1 MGGASGS
8 TACGRSGN
16 TPERRQL
23 EPMNS
28 ATVGASLPQAS
39 PRANREAQ
47 ESLGG
52 THRLLGGQRLRL
64 LGKEV
69 TWLRSALPSKPPPL
83 LRLLSPALLSCQ
95 RGGAAACSFHQFKDD
110 RVLKIRL
117 TSSNLQHLPTDPRL
131 IWNRARYA
139 SPDPTSP
146 FILQVRKQRPSE
158 RVICVLKR
166 SRWDSVP

>member
-1 MGGASGS
+1 MTASASQPRTRRLMGGASGS

-16 TPERRQL
+16 APERRWL

-39 PRANREAQ
+39 LRANRDAQ

-52 THRLLGGQRLRL
+52 THRLLGGQQLRL

-69 TWLRSALPSKPPPL
+69 TRLRAALPSESPPL

-95 RGGAAACSFHQFKDD
+95 RGGAAAWRSED
-110 RVLKIRL
+110 
-117 TSSNLQHLPTDPRL
+117 SYSSGSNLKRL
-131 IWNRARYA
+131 GVEIVKGRDGLNHR
-139 SPDPTSP
+139 
-146 FILQVRKQRPSE
+146 FL
-158 RVICVLKR
+158 
-166 SRWDSVP
+166 SV